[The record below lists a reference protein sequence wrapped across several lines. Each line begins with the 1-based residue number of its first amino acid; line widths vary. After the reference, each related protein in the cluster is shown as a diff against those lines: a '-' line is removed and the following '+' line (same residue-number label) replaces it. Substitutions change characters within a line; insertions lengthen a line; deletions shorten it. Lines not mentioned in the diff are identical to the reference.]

1 MCIFASEI
9 KFIATAFLQIIGFC
23 PQKMAKKRNYRTLN
37 MYHLGL

>member
-23 PQKMAKKRNYRTLN
+23 LQMMAKKQKL
-37 MYHLGL
+37 